1 MFFHENDKSGK
12 LKVQI
17 IQLVYISRPPKLLRN
32 CVMFPFCRTYVTDF
46 TKGVKEQRI
55 NPSVKNRKK
64 TYHENSY
71 VQGKRCY
78 IFFQKWCLLDV
89 RQGPQYVSE

>member
-1 MFFHENDKSGK
+1 MIFHENDKSGK

-32 CVMFPFCRTYVTDF
+32 RVMFPCCRTYVTDF
-46 TKGVKEQRI
+46 TKGVREKHI
-55 NPSVKNRKK
+55 KPSVKNRKK

-71 VQGKRCY
+71 VQRKRRY
-78 IFFQKWCLLDV
+78 IFSKNAA
-89 RQGPQYVSE
+89 S